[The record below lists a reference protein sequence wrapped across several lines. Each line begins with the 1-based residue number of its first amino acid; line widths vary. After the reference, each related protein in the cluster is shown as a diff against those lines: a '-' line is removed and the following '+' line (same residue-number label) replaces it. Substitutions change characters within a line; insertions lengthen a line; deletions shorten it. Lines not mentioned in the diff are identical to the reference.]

1 MTDNT
6 EKLAGLSSAKRALLE
21 KLVAE
26 RRAAAGEVRP
36 RPRPERVP
44 LSFGQERLWVVEQ
57 LAPGSA
63 AYNEPVVLWLSGA
76 LDVGALERAINE
88 VVRRHESLRT
98 AAPSEGGRPFQR
110 IAPSLTVPLVLAEAT
125 SDEGALQ
132 MASSVIA
139 ASFDLARGP
148 LVRALLVRVEAERHL
163 LAIAVHHLLID
174 GWSINVV
181 LGELARLYNGEA
193 LPEPP
198 LQYADYALWQR
209 EWLDGERMDRQ
220 LAHWR
225 EHLEGCPSTLDLPA
239 DRPRPPVQSFKG
251 SVVRHLIPPD
261 LYEAMEQ
268 FSRRENVTPFMTLFA
283 AWTTLLHRLTGQED
297 LPLGVG
303 LANRPRA
310 ELESIVGFFV
320 NTLVLRTRFDGAPT
334 FLDLLARVRETTLGA
349 QANQDAPLSR
359 VLESMKLDRAASHMP
374 FVQVMLFFQNYAQTA
389 LAMNGL
395 RVSRVPLD
403 LVHPGS
409 AQTDIALFV
418 NQDATGELLFQ
429 YSTDLF
435 DRETIERLAGN
446 FVVLLRAAIADASQ
460 PIAQLPL
467 LTEEERVQ
475 LAKWNDTRVPYHHG
489 PLISLVQAA
498 SDKPAVT
505 FRGRTLTY
513 AELRARA
520 SALADELRASG
531 VKAGDLVGLFVERSL
546 EMVIGI
552 VAILEAGGAY
562 VPLDPSYPAERLAFM
577 LGDAG
582 AKVVVTQ
589 RELREQVPVQGVEV
603 VIADAENVG
612 AGFSRPGRAEAR
624 PHVDDLAYVI
634 FTSGSTGRPKGVQIT
649 QRSAANLLQSVAR
662 EPGMNAGDTICAV
675 STLSFDIA
683 LLELVLPLTVGA
695 HILLADRDTVRDGN
709 ALGRLVANND
719 VTIMQATPA
728 TWRMLLDI
736 GWRGKPGLKIIST
749 GEALPRELAERL
761 LPCGR
766 ELWNLYGP
774 TETTV
779 YSALGRI
786 ESGSGPISIG
796 RPVANTQ
803 IHIVD
808 RNLQLLPPGVP
819 GELLIGGDGLARG
832 YLGRPDLTA
841 EKFIPDPFSDQPEAR
856 LYRAGDLA
864 TWRRDGT
871 LEVLGRMDH
880 QVKLRGFRIELGEI
894 EAVLAQHAD
903 VEQAVVH
910 CREDRPGDKR
920 LVAYT
925 TGGASTDALREHLRK
940 SLPDYMIPAAF
951 VALEQF
957 PLTPNGKVNRHALPA
972 PEAFA
977 GAAVEPPQTR
987 EEREMATL
995 WSDLLGRRD
1004 IGRNDNFF
1012 DLGGHSLLAMQMLAR
1027 LEKATGVEVPLRVLF
1042 DVPTVATLARH
1053 VAAVRT
1059 ASLETENLD
1068 ELLAQLEGL
1077 SDDEALTRSQLS

>member
-1 MTDNT
+1 MADNT

-36 RPRPERVP
+36 RPRPERIP

-63 AYNEPVVLWLSGA
+63 AYNEAIVLWLEGA
-76 LDVGALERAINE
+76 LDVDALQRAIDE

-98 AAPSEGGRPFQR
+98 SAPAEGGRPYQR
-110 IAPSLTVPLVLAEAT
+110 IAPSLTVPLQQAEAT
-125 SDEGALQ
+125 SDDEALR
-132 MASSVIA
+132 MASSAIA
-139 ASFDLARGP
+139 ASFDLVRGP
-148 LVRALLVRVEAERHL
+148 LVRALLVRVGAERHL

-174 GWSINVV
+174 GWSIHVV
-181 LGELARLYNGEA
+181 LGELARLYNGEQ
-193 LPEPP
+193 LPEPR

-209 EWLDGERMDRQ
+209 EWLEGERMERQ
-220 LAHWR
+220 VAYWR
-225 EHLEGCPSTLDLPA
+225 EHLDGCPSTLDLPA

-261 LYEAMEQ
+261 LYEAVEQ

-334 FLDLLARVRETTLGA
+334 FLDLLAQVRETTLGA

-359 VLESMKLDRAASHMP
+359 VLETMKLDRAASHMP
-374 FVQVMLFFQNYAQTA
+374 FVQVMLFFQNYAQNA
-389 LAMNGL
+389 VAMNGL

-409 AQTDIALFV
+409 TQTDIALFI
-418 NQDATGELLFQ
+418 NQEAVGELLFQ

-435 DRETIERLAGN
+435 DTETIERLAGN
-446 FVVLLRAAIADASQ
+446 FVVLLRAAVADPSL

-467 LTEEERVQ
+467 LTDAERAQ
-475 LAKWNDTRVPYHHG
+475 LAKWNDTRVPYEPG
-489 PLISLVQAA
+489 PLIELLQPA
-498 SDKPAVT
+498 SDRPAVT
-505 FRGRTLTY
+505 FRGRTMTY
-513 AELRARA
+513 GELRARA
-520 SALADELRASG
+520 TALADELRAKG
-531 VKAGDLVGLFVERSL
+531 VGPGSLVGLFVERSL
-546 EMVIGI
+546 EMVIGL

-577 LGDAG
+577 LGDAE
-582 AKVVVTQ
+582 ARVVVTQ
-589 RELREQVPVQGVEV
+589 QELRDQVPVQGLEI
-603 VIADAENVG
+603 VIADAQAPSPR
-612 AGFSRPGRAEAR
+612 AGGERVAEGRVR
-624 PHVDDLAYVI
+624 GDDLAYVI

-649 QRSAANLLQSVAR
+649 QRSAANLLQSVAK
-662 EPGMNAGDTICAV
+662 EPGMTAHDTICAV

-683 LLELVLPLTVGA
+683 LFELVLPLTVGA

-709 ALGRLVANND
+709 ALSRLVAQND

-786 ESGSGPISIG
+786 ESGSGPIPIG

-808 RNLQLLPPGVP
+808 RHMQLLPPGVP

-841 EKFIPDPFSDQPEAR
+841 EKFIAWGDTR
-856 LYRAGDLA
+856 VYRAGDLA
-864 TWRRDGT
+864 AWRRDGT

-894 EAVLAQHAD
+894 EAVLARHEG

-925 TGGASTDALREHLRK
+925 KGSASTDALRDHLRK

-977 GAAVEPPQTR
+977 APVTEPPRTPDEQSI
-987 EEREMATL
+987 AAL
-995 WSDLLGRRD
+995 WADLLGRTD
-1004 IGRNDNFF
+1004 IGRDDNFF
-1012 DLGGHSLLAMQMLAR
+1012 DLGGHSLLAMQLLAR
-1027 LEKATGVEVPLRVLF
+1027 LEKATGVEVPLRALF
-1042 DVPTVATLARH
+1042 DAPTVATLAGK
-1053 VAAVRT
+1053 VAEARA
-1059 ASLETENLD
+1059 ASLEGENLD
-1068 ELLAQLEGL
+1068 ELLSQLEGL
-1077 SDDEALTRSQLS
+1077 SDEEALTRSQMS

>member
-1 MTDNT
+1 MTDNND
-6 EKLAGLSSAKRALLE
+6 KLAGLSSAKRALLE

-63 AYNEPVVLWLSGA
+63 AYNEPIALWLDGP
-76 LDVGALERAINE
+76 LDVAALERAIND

-98 AAPSEGGRPFQR
+98 AVPSEGGKPFQR
-110 IAPSLTVPLVLAEAT
+110 IAAALHVPLVLAET
-125 SDEGALQ
+125 SSEERAVRLAGEA
-132 MASSVIA
+132 IA
-139 ASFDLARGP
+139 ASFDLANGP
-148 LVRALLVRVEAERHL
+148 LIRALLVRVEAERHL

-174 GWSINVV
+174 GWSINVL
-181 LGELARLYNGEA
+181 LGELARLYNGEP
-193 LPEPP
+193 LPEAK

-209 EWLDGERMDRQ
+209 EWLEGERMERQ
-220 LAHWR
+220 VAHWR
-225 EHLEGCPSTLDLPA
+225 EHIDGCPSTLDLPA
-239 DRPRPPVQSFKG
+239 DRPRPPVQSFRG
-251 SVVRHLIPPD
+251 SVVRHLIPAD
-261 LYEAMEQ
+261 VYEAMEQ

-297 LPLGVG
+297 LPMGVG

-310 ELESIVGFFV
+310 ELEAIVGFFV
-320 NTLVLRTRFDGAPT
+320 NTLVLRTRFDGAAT
-334 FLDLLARVRETTLGA
+334 FGDLLGRVRETTLGA

-359 VLESMKLDRAASHMP
+359 VLESVKVDRAASHMP
-374 FVQVMLFFQNYAQTA
+374 FVQVMMFFQNYAQSA
-389 LAMNGL
+389 IEMRGL
-395 RVSRVPLD
+395 RAARVPLD

-446 FVVLLRAAIADASQ
+446 FVVLLRAAIDDAST

-467 LTEEERVQ
+467 LTEGEKAQ
-475 LAKWNDTRVPYHHG
+475 LAQWNDTRAEYNPG
-489 PLISLVQAA
+489 PLIDLLQPA
-498 SDKPAVT
+498 SDAPAVT
-505 FRGRTLTY
+505 FRGRTLSY

-520 SALADELRASG
+520 SALAGELRASG
-531 VKAGDLVGLFVERSL
+531 VQTGDLVGLFVERSL

-589 RELREQVPVQGVEV
+589 RELKASVPVEGLHI
-603 VIADAENVG
+603 VIADAQEPSPRLWGEG
-612 AGFSRPGRAEAR
+612 AAERRVRGA
-624 PHVDDLAYVI
+624 DLAYVI
-634 FTSGSTGRPKGVQIT
+634 FTSGSTGKPKGVQIT
-649 QRSAANLLQSVAR
+649 QRSAANLLQSVAK
-662 EPGMNAGDTICAV
+662 EPGMTSADTICAV

-709 ALGRLVANND
+709 ALARLVSQHD

-786 ESGSGPISIG
+786 ESGTGPISIG

-808 RNLQLLPPGVP
+808 RHMQLLPPGVP
-819 GELLIGGDGLARG
+819 GELLIAGDGVARG
-832 YLGRPDLTA
+832 YLQRPDLTA
-841 EKFIPDPFSDQPEAR
+841 EKFITWQGER
-856 LYRAGDLA
+856 VYRAGDLA
-864 TWRRDGT
+864 AWRRDGT

-894 EAVLAQHAD
+894 EAVLAQHPD

-925 TGGASTDALREHLRK
+925 TGGAQADALREHLRR

-972 PEAFA
+972 PETL
-977 GAAVEPPQTR
+977 AAAAAEPPQTR
-987 EEREMATL
+987 DEQELAAL
-995 WSDLLGRRD
+995 WADLLGRRD

-1012 DLGGHSLLAMQMLAR
+1012 DLGGHSLLAMQLLAR
-1027 LEKATGVEVPLRVLF
+1027 LEKATGVEVPLRILF
-1042 DVPTVATLARH
+1042 DAPTVATLARH
-1053 VAAVRT
+1053 VAGARA

-1068 ELLAQLEGL
+1068 DLLAQLEGL
-1077 SDDEALTRSQLS
+1077 SDEEALTRSQLS